1 MNDTGSRRAAPP
13 AGARLERVSTRA
25 WSRHRTIGSAVR
37 AAQDGT
43 VIAIAAGVYHEH
55 LVIDKSLTLLADGDE
70 GTVELVAT
78 GGPAVAVRAGEAVVR
93 GLTLR
98 GSGPDGVAV
107 AVHGGRLTLESAVV
121 SGGSVE
127 VCGGAAVRLTD
138 CRVTGTTGPAVRAAD
153 GAEVDADGLVLEE
166 IRGDAVV
173 AQDTA
178 RVVLHRA
185 RVLKISG
192 RGVLAAGSAA
202 ITLTGSDIGYT
213 GGPAV
218 EVAEFGQAR
227 LADTTLHDA
236 SDDGLRVT
244 GSAPFGS
251 AWWTPLRPERGG
263 EAKAG
268 EGGAVGGVRVERCT
282 VVRAAGTGV
291 AVSGNGQVALIDSTI
306 EGSGAAGVLALEDAR
321 VALLDTALRAGR
333 QTALALR
340 GLAEVRVSG
349 GELADSAGNGLFVA
363 DEARALM
370 DGTAVSRSAYSAVHL
385 TGTAVAALLRCTVA
399 ETPEFGVRASDKA
412 LLRIFGGEISG
423 AAYGGVQVDGGADA
437 AMQGV
442 TITGSGVGV
451 RVDTPHRPLLV
462 GCQIRD
468 VKRSGLEIAPGA
480 SMVARGCTIDKVGG
494 TGILIDSGATPMLHD
509 CTLTGIE
516 GTGVAIWEGAAPE
529 IRGLTITGCA
539 KNGVYAADGAHG
551 RLVDCDIARTR
562 YPAVFVGAGADPL
575 LHRVHV
581 HDVDE
586 DLNQSDGAKAT
597 FSGCWSTT
605 VGKVSIPQSDPSAR
619 STPAPA
625 VAGAPAALG
634 VPAAETEPVASA
646 AEADLESLMAQLAD
660 LIGLDRV
667 KQDVNTMINLVQM
680 VKRRREAG
688 LAPPPLSR
696 HLVFAGNPGTGKTT
710 VARLYGQLLASLGML
725 SKGHLVEVDR
735 GTLVGEYVGHTAPKT
750 TAAFRRAVGGVL
762 FIDEAYSLVPPG
774 NGTDFGQEAIA
785 TLVKLMED
793 HRDEVV
799 VIVAGYPDQMQT
811 FIAANPGLSSRFS
824 RTLTFDDY
832 SSEQLVE
839 IVETQARQFQ
849 YQVDDDARAAL
860 LHYLELQPRGE
871 GFGNGRFARK
881 VFQLMTER
889 HASRISELLDS
900 RDDDLSTL
908 LAIDLPEG
916 DPR

>member
-1 MNDTGSRRAAPP
+1 VSDTGSRRGAAP
-13 AGARLERVSTRA
+13 AVARMERVSTRA

-37 AAQDGT
+37 AAKDGT
-43 VIAIAAGVYHEH
+43 VIAIAAGVYHEQ
-55 LVIDKSLTLLADGDE
+55 LVIDKSLTLLADDD
-70 GTVELVAT
+70 GTVELVASE
-78 GGPAVAVRAGEAVVR
+78 GPAVAVRAGEATLR
-93 GLTLR
+93 GLALR
-98 GSGPDGVAV
+98 GSGRDGVAV
-107 AVHGGRLTLESAVV
+107 AVHGGRLTLESVV
-121 SGGSVE
+121 LSGGSIE
-127 VCGGAAVRLTD
+127 VRGGATARLAD
-138 CRVTGTTGPAVRAAD
+138 CRVTGAVGTAVRAAD
-153 GAEVDADGLVLEE
+153 GAAVEAEGLVLEE
-166 IRGDAVV
+166 IRGDGVV

-178 RVVLHRA
+178 RITLHRA
-185 RVLKISG
+185 SIQKVSG

-202 ITLTGSDIGYT
+202 ITLTGGDIGHT

-227 LADTTLHDA
+227 LTGTTLHDA

-251 AWWTPLRPERGG
+251 AWWVPLRPERGG
-263 EAKAG
+263 EARAG
-268 EGGAVGGVRVERCT
+268 EEGAVGGVRVERCT
-282 VVRAAGTGV
+282 IARSTGTGV
-291 AVSGNGQVALIDSTI
+291 AVGGNGQVALIGTTI
-306 EGSGAAGVLALEDAR
+306 EGSGAAGVLALENAR
-321 VALLDTALRAGR
+321 VALLDTELRAGQ

-340 GLAEVRVSG
+340 GQAEVRVSG
-349 GELADSAGNGLFVA
+349 GELADSGGNGLFVA
-363 DEARALM
+363 DEARVLM
-370 DGTAVSRSAYSAVHL
+370 DGAKVSRSAYSAVHL

-412 LLRIFGGEISG
+412 LLRVFGGEITG

-437 AMQGV
+437 AIQAV
-442 TITGSGVGV
+442 TITGSAVGV

-462 GCQIRD
+462 NCEIRD
-468 VKRSGLEIAPGA
+468 VQRSGLEIAPGA

-551 RLVDCDIARTR
+551 RLVDCDIAQTR
-562 YPAVFVGAGADPL
+562 YPAVFVGAAADPL

-597 FSGCWSTT
+597 FAGCWSTS
-605 VGKVSIPQSDPSAR
+605 VGKVTLPQSDPSAR
-619 STPAPA
+619 SAPAPA
-625 VAGAPAALG
+625 VVGASAVPSAPATETEAAPAA
-634 VPAAETEPVASA
+634 AD
-646 AEADLESLMAQLAD
+646 ADLESLMAQLAD
-660 LIGLDRV
+660 LVGLDRV
-667 KQDVNTMINLVQM
+667 KQDVNTMINLVRM
-680 VKRRREAG
+680 VTRRREAG

-832 SSEQLVE
+832 SSEQLME
-839 IVETQARQFQ
+839 IVDTQARQFQ
-849 YQVDDDARAAL
+849 YQVDDAARAAL
-860 LHYLELQPRGE
+860 LHYLESQPRGE

-889 HASRISELLDS
+889 HASRISELLES
-900 RDDDLSTL
+900 SDDDLSTL

-916 DPR
+916 APR

>member
-1 MNDTGSRRAAPP
+1 M
-13 AGARLERVSTRA
+13 ERVSTRP
-25 WSRHRTIGSAVR
+25 WSRHRSIGSAVR
-37 AAQDGT
+37 AAKDGT
-43 VIAIAAGVYHEH
+43 VIAIAAGVYHEQV
-55 LVIDKSLTLLADGDE
+55 VIDKSLTLLVDGDE
-70 GTVELVAT
+70 GSVEVVA
-78 GGPAVAVRAGEAVVR
+78 GEGPAVTVRAGEATVT
-93 GLTLR
+93 GLNLR
-98 GSGPDGVAV
+98 GCGPDGVAV
-107 AVHGGRLTLESAVV
+107 AVLGGRLTLDSAVV
-121 SGGSVE
+121 AGGSVE
-127 VCGGAAVRLTD
+127 VRGGGAARLTD
-138 CRVTGTTGPAVRAAD
+138 CRVSDAAGTAVRAAG
-153 GAEVDADGLVLEE
+153 GAEVEAAGLVLEE

-178 RVVLHRA
+178 RVTLDRA
-185 RVLKISG
+185 RVQKVSG

-218 EVAEFGQAR
+218 EVTESGQAR
-227 LADTTLHDA
+227 LTGTTLHDA
-236 SDDGLRVT
+236 TAEGLRVT

-251 AWWTPLRPERGG
+251 DWWTPLRPERGG
-263 EAKAG
+263 SATAG
-268 EGGAVGGVRVERCT
+268 AEGAVGGVRAERCT
-282 VVRAAGTGV
+282 IARAGGTGV
-291 AVSGNGQVALIDSTI
+291 AVSGDGQVALIGTTV
-306 EGSGAAGVLALEDAR
+306 ENSGEAGVLAWEDAR
-321 VALLDTALRAGR
+321 MALVDTGLRAGK

-340 GLAEVRVSG
+340 GRAEVRVSG
-349 GELADSAGNGLFVA
+349 GELADSEGNGLFAA
-363 DEARALM
+363 DEARVFV
-370 DGTAVSRSAYSAVHL
+370 DGARVSRSAYSAVHL
-385 TGTAVAALLRCTVA
+385 TGTAVAALLHCTVA

-412 LLRIFGGEISG
+412 LLRVFGGEISG
-423 AAYGGVQVDGGADA
+423 AGYGAVQIDGGADA
-437 AMQGV
+437 AMQAV
-442 TITGSGVGV
+442 TITGSEVGV

-462 GCQIRD
+462 GCTIRD

-480 SMVARGCTIDKVGG
+480 SMVARGCTVEGVGG
-494 TGILIDSGATPMLHD
+494 TGVLIDSGSTPMLHD
-509 CTLTGIE
+509 CVLTGVE

-529 IRGLTITGCA
+529 IRGMTITGCA
-539 KNGVYAADGAHG
+539 KNGVYAAEGAHG
-551 RLVDCDIARTR
+551 RLIDCDIAETR
-562 YPAVFVGAGADPL
+562 YPAVFVGAGADPVI
-575 LHRVHV
+575 HRLHV

-586 DLNQSDGAKAT
+586 DLNLAEGAKAT
-597 FSGCWSTT
+597 FSACWSTA
-605 VGKVSIPQSDPSAR
+605 VGQVSIPQSEPSAR
-619 STPAPA
+619 SAPAPA
-625 VAGAPAALG
+625 PAGASGTPDSPGAPAA
-634 VPAAETEPVASA
+634 A
-646 AEADLESLMAQLAD
+646 AEAEPAGPEAALESLLAQLDD

-667 KQDVNTMINLVQM
+667 KQDVSTMVNLVQI

-750 TAAFRRAVGGVL
+750 TAAFRRALGGVL
-762 FIDEAYSLVPPG
+762 FIDEAYSLVPAG
-774 NGTDFGQEAIA
+774 GGTDFGQEAIA

-799 VIVAGYPDQMQT
+799 VIVAGYPGQMQT

-839 IVETQARQFQ
+839 IVDTQARQFQ
-849 YQVDDDARAAL
+849 YRMDDDARAAL
-860 LHYLELQPRGE
+860 RYYFETQPRDE

-889 HASRISELLDS
+889 HAGRISELPDS
-900 RDDDLSTL
+900 SDDDLSSL